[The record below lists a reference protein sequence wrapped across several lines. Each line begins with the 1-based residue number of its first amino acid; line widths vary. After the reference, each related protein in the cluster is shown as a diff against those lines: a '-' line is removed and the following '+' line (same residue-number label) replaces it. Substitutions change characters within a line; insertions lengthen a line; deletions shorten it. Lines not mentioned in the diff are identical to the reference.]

1 MPLAAG
7 EFDSA
12 FIEKTPQFSFNS
24 VFEKGDTLAKTAFF
38 DGVIEAEQLPLPDE
52 LRRRLEE
59 TAARLRA
66 IE

>member
-1 MPLAAG
+1 MGCRNRL
-7 EFDSA
+7 
-12 FIEKTPQFSFNS
+12 TP
-24 VFEKGDTLAKTAFF
+24 

-66 IE
+66 ID